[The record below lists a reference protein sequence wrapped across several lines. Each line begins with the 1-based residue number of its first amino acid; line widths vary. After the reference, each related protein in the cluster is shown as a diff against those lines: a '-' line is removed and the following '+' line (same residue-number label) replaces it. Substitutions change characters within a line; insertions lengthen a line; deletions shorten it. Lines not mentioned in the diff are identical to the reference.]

1 MDQQTKEKLATQP
14 NIYVDCKMLLGRL
27 YDIRWKVPRRDRS
40 YLFND
45 LLIPISL
52 SLITHFRKA
61 YKFREERLKE
71 IDLFL
76 FEFYRFEEL
85 IDLASSKKIIN
96 EKQTASILEY
106 LVRIRSNMDKWRK
119 SSRKTRSNAASND
132 GDVPENKE
140 SSRGGDGFI

>member
-1 MDQQTKEKLATQP
+1 MDQQAKEKLATQP

-85 IDLASSKKIIN
+85 IDLASSKKIIT

-119 SSRKTRSNAASND
+119 SSRKARSNAASND

-140 SSRGGDGFI
+140 SSRGGDGFM

>member
-1 MDQQTKEKLATQP
+1 MDQQAKEKLATQP

-96 EKQTASILEY
+96 EKQIASILEY

-119 SSRKTRSNAASND
+119 SSRKARSNAASND

>member
-1 MDQQTKEKLATQP
+1 MDQQAKEKLATQP

-61 YKFREERLKE
+61 YKFLELKPGKQSFIIREKFKRNL
-71 IDLFL
+71 
-76 FEFYRFEEL
+76 RRV
-85 IDLASSKKIIN
+85 A
-96 EKQTASILEY
+96 
-106 LVRIRSNMDKWRK
+106 
-119 SSRKTRSNAASND
+119 
-132 GDVPENKE
+132 
-140 SSRGGDGFI
+140 